1 MAAYINLNMS
11 CFDWYLALLYVM
23 QRLLLLLLILVV
35 LSTPGC
41 RDKEQLGQSKQQN
54 SSWDPLDVF
63 MVHHI
68 RSAHGLYIGIEPY
81 NELIVEYDG
90 ELVLVQFSESMTEQ
104 TDGRIHEVFNLPE
117 TGQKMEEKDYLV
129 FLMKLHAYLTLNP
142 VKRKI
147 EEN

>member
-1 MAAYINLNMS
+1 
-11 CFDWYLALLYVM
+11 M
-23 QRLLLLLLILVV
+23 QRLFLLLLISLV
-35 LSTPGC
+35 LLAAGC
-41 RDKEQLGQSKQQN
+41 RDKKQSGQSNEQN

-68 RSAHGLYIGIEPY
+68 RSAHRLYIGAEPY
-81 NELIVEYDG
+81 NDLIVEYDG
-90 ELVLVQFSESMTEQ
+90 ELVLAQFSESMDEQ
-104 TDGRIHEVFNLPE
+104 TNGQIHEVFNLPE

-147 EEN
+147 EEK

>member
-1 MAAYINLNMS
+1 MS
-11 CFDWYLALLYVM
+11 
-23 QRLLLLLLILVV
+23 
-35 LSTPGC
+35 GC
-41 RDKEQLGQSKQQN
+41 RDKEQPGQSKEQN

-68 RSAHGLYIGIEPY
+68 RNAHRLYIGIEPY
-81 NELIVEYDG
+81 NDLIVEYDG

-104 TDGRIHEVFNLPE
+104 TNGQIHEVFNFPE

>member
-1 MAAYINLNMS
+1 
-11 CFDWYLALLYVM
+11 M
-23 QRLLLLLLILVV
+23 QRLFLLLLISLV
-35 LSTPGC
+35 LLTPGC
-41 RDKEQLGQSKQQN
+41 RDKEQSGQLKEQK

-68 RSAHGLYIGIEPY
+68 RNAHRLYIGVEPS
-81 NELIVEYDG
+81 NDLIVEYDG
-90 ELVLVQFSESMTEQ
+90 ELVLVKFSETMIEQ
-104 TDGRIHEVFNLPE
+104 TDGQIHEVFNLPE
-117 TGQKMEEKDYLV
+117 TGQQMEENDYLV

>member
-1 MAAYINLNMS
+1 
-11 CFDWYLALLYVM
+11 LLYAI

-35 LSTPGC
+35 LLTPGC
-41 RDKEQLGQSKQQN
+41 RDKEQSGQSKEKN

-68 RSAHGLYIGIEPY
+68 RSAHRLHIGIEPY
-81 NELIVEYDG
+81 NDLIIEYDG

-104 TDGRIHEVFNLPE
+104 TDGQIHEVFNLPQI
-117 TGQKMEEKDYLV
+117 GQQMEKKDYLV

-142 VKRKI
+142 VKRNREGI
-147 EEN
+147 